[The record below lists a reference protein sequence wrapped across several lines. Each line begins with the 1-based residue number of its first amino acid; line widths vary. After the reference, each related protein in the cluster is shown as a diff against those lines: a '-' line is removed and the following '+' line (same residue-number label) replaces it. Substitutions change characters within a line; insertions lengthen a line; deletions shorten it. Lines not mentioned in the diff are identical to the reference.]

1 MLLACGSKPTPP
13 QQHGDEHH
21 AKLPPELARFH
32 DVLAPRWH
40 ADPGPAR
47 VKSTCDA
54 IPDFRTRAD
63 ALAKVTPAPPDNA
76 DAWTTGTKQLA
87 EAVEALAATC
97 GANDLVAFDPAFARL
112 HESFEALAESAM
124 HER

>member
-1 MLLACGSKPTPP
+1 M
-13 QQHGDEHH
+13 
-21 AKLPPELARFH
+21 
-32 DVLAPRWH
+32 LAPRWH

-54 IPDFRTRAD
+54 VPDFRARAD
-63 ALAKVTPAPPDNA
+63 ALAKTPPPPSSNA
-76 DAWTTGTKQLA
+76 DTWTTGTKQLA

-97 GANDLVAFDPAFARL
+97 GANDAVAFDPAFARM